1 MLDLKVSMRHPEWS
15 IEVEEHHRSQM
26 GDTRVCSGV
35 REWSSRRRVECGR
48 GGNRSVKSEGAR
60 GHCPKAWV
68 TPSIL
73 RGKEVASLHLMASVV
88 FSKGGMSEAISW
100 VFIVSDYHTTAGWRH
115 SREWE
120 AEPRPGEKILWY
132 VTSYDTW
139 CLLFSGNCRI
149 PGVLLLFPSM

>member
-1 MLDLKVSMRHPEWS
+1 
-15 IEVEEHHRSQM
+15 M

-68 TPSIL
+68 TPSFL

-88 FSKGGMSEAISW
+88 FSKGGMSEAIS
-100 VFIVSDYHTTAGWRH
+100 
-115 SREWE
+115 
-120 AEPRPGEKILWY
+120 
-132 VTSYDTW
+132 
-139 CLLFSGNCRI
+139 
-149 PGVLLLFPSM
+149 